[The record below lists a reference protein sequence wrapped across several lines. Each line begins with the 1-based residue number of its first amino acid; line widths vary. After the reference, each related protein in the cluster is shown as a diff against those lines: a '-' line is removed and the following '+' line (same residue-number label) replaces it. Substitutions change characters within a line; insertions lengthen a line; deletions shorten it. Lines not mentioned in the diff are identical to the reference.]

1 MLGCKGGSE
10 RPTVDAIALYL
21 MCLQA
26 QVYPHLSLPPHLI
39 GGKVKVLLTS
49 LDFTPPSTSHPTCP
63 NRLGGGIMGGRGS
76 VLLKHCALRLAA
88 PAHRLT
94 SFGAQP

>member
-21 MCLQA
+21 MCLQS

-39 GGKVKVLLTS
+39 GGKVKVLY
-49 LDFTPPSTSHPTCP
+49 
-63 NRLGGGIMGGRGS
+63 
-76 VLLKHCALRLAA
+76 VLLFLVLVVNFDQFQI
-88 PAHRLT
+88 LLSYT
-94 SFGAQP
+94 LLLQPPVPMRSCEKLYIPLYIV

>member
-1 MLGCKGGSE
+1 MLGCKGESE
-10 RPTVDAIALYL
+10 RPTVDAVALYL

-26 QVYPHLSLPPHLI
+26 QVYPHLSLPSHLI

-63 NRLGGGIMGGRGS
+63 HRLDGGILGGRGS
-76 VLLKHCALRLAA
+76 VRSSTAVLPLS
-88 PAHRLT
+88 LT
-94 SFGAQP
+94 A

>member
-1 MLGCKGGSE
+1 VLGCKGGSE

-49 LDFTPPSTSHPTCP
+49 LDFTSPKGRYVKYLPSPQ
-63 NRLGGGIMGGRGS
+63 S
-76 VLLKHCALRLAA
+76 VSCVYSTPVPIHMKVKDN
-88 PAHRLT
+88 
-94 SFGAQP
+94 